1 MRHEDTKDFRKE
13 LKRLPVPI
21 QLEVIRAIENLDEAA
36 SFADIHNFKALK
48 GQADYYRI
56 RVRSYRIGLFWDGE
70 KFILEAVGT
79 RGDFYKT
86 YP

>member
-1 MRHEDTKDFRKE
+1 MRYEDTKHFRKA
-13 LKRLPVPI
+13 LKHLPVDI
-21 QLEVIRAIENLDEAA
+21 QLEVLRALDNLEEAA

-48 GQADYYRI
+48 GVANFYRI
-56 RVRSYRIGLFWDGE
+56 RVRSYRMGLFWDGE